1 MSRAH
6 LQREIDRLKRQFLA
20 LSAMAEEAVQKA
32 VESALRRDA
41 ETARQVIAE
50 DKEIDQREVDIE
62 EECLKMLALYQPV
75 AADLRL
81 IVTIL
86 KMNDE
91 LERIADLAANI
102 ADRVV
107 SLCELPNIPFAFE
120 FERMAETVR
129 WMLKGSIDSLVNL
142 DVDLAREVWIKDDE
156 VDAIHR
162 EMYVQV
168 KAQLETSDTA
178 TIDALVNQMGISRF
192 LERIADQS
200 TSIAKDVIYMVA
212 GDIVRHR
219 GKEIKA
225 QV

>member
-1 MSRAH
+1 
-6 LQREIDRLKRQFLA
+6 
-20 LSAMAEEAVQKA
+20 
-32 VESALRRDA
+32 
-41 ETARQVIAE
+41 
-50 DKEIDQREVDIE
+50 
-62 EECLKMLALYQPV
+62 MLALYQPL

-102 ADRVV
+102 ADRVLG
-107 SLCELPNIPFAFE
+107 LCELPPVPFAFE
-120 FERMAETVR
+120 FETMAATAQ
-129 WMLKGSIDSLVNL
+129 WMLSRSIDSLVNL
-142 DVDLAREVWIKDDE
+142 DVDLARQVWIKDDE
-156 VDAIHR
+156 VDACHR
-162 EMYVQV
+162 EMYVRV
-168 KAQLETSDTA
+168 KAQLQDADAA

-212 GDIVRHR
+212 GEIVRHR

-225 QV
+225 QG